1 MRLVKLITHN
11 KINALYKK
19 VLTLTKGRFSKS
31 FLILFTITFS
41 AIRGFCQDN
50 SPYSR
55 YGLGDLVPSTN
66 VNSRSMGGISAGYND
81 FLSINFNNPASYGS
95 FQTFREAKSKKLISG
110 RAILDL
116 GINFENRTLIEPNSI
131 GKFTASNALFSHLQ
145 VGVPLSSNWGL
156 SFGLR
161 PVSRI
166 SYNILNREQ
175 LYDPD
180 SGLPIDSAITQNQG
194 EGGAY
199 LVSAGTGFR
208 IKNFSFGFNGGYMF
222 GKKDYSARRN
232 IINDTVQYN
241 SGNFQTKTTFGNL
254 YFNAGI
260 QYQVKLDSSTY
271 MTLGAYGNMKQKL
284 NASQD
289 IIRETFF
296 YDQSAG
302 NTRIDSVYES
312 KNIKGKIEYPA
323 SFTAGFIIQR
333 IPQNK
338 RGGWL
343 IGVDFSQSNW
353 KDYRFYGQ
361 TDSLRNK
368 WEIRAGG
375 ELRPSLDAARKSYF
389 GNVIYRAGFFLG
401 PDYIKVK
408 EKLPVFGASLGL
420 GLPIRNWNR
429 LSPGQATMIN
439 LALEYIKRGN
449 NNNLLKENMFRI
461 SFGFSLSDLWF
472 GKKKYD

>member
-1 MRLVKLITHN
+1 MPLAKLITHK
-11 KINALYKK
+11 KITALYRKI
-19 VLTLTKGRFSKS
+19 LILTKGRFSKS
-31 FLILFTITFS
+31 LLVLLAIILSTIKGFS
-41 AIRGFCQDN
+41 QDN

-55 YGLGDLVPSTN
+55 YGLGDLVPFTN
-66 VNSRSMGGISAGYND
+66 VNSRGMGGISAGYND
-81 FLSINFNNPASYGS
+81 ILSINFNNPASYGF
-95 FQTFREAKSKKLISG
+95 FQAFREAKSKKLVQG

-116 GINFENRTLIEPNSI
+116 GINFENRTLIEPNAI

-145 VGVPLSSNWGL
+145 VGVPLRSGWGL

-166 SYNILNREQ
+166 SYNILSREQ
-175 LYDPD
+175 LFDPGT
-180 SGLPIDSAITQNQG
+180 GLPIDSAITQNQG
-194 EGGAY
+194 DGGGY

-222 GKKDYSARRN
+222 GKKDYSARRS
-232 IINDTVQYN
+232 ILNDTVQYN
-241 SGNFQTKTTFGNL
+241 SGNFQTKTTYGNL

-260 QYQVKLDSSTY
+260 QYQVKLDSTTFL
-271 MTLGAYGNMKQKL
+271 TLGAYGNLKQTL
-284 NASQD
+284 NATQD

-296 YDQSAG
+296 YDPSAG
-302 NTRIDSVYES
+302 NIRIDSIYEN
-312 KNIKGKIEYPA
+312 KDIKGEIEYPA
-323 SFTAGFIIQR
+323 SFTAGFTVQR

-338 RGGWL
+338 RMGWL

-353 KDYRFYGQ
+353 EDYRFYGQ
-361 TDSLRNK
+361 MDSLRNK

-375 ELRPSLDAARKSYF
+375 ELRPSLEAGRKSYF
-389 GNVIYRAGFFLG
+389 GNVVYRAGFFLG

-429 LSPGQATMIN
+429 LSGQATMIN
-439 LALEYIKRGN
+439 LAFEYIKRGN
-449 NNNLLKENMFRI
+449 NDNLLKENMFRF
-461 SFGFSLSDLWF
+461 SVGFSLSDLWF
-472 GKKKYD
+472 GKKKYE